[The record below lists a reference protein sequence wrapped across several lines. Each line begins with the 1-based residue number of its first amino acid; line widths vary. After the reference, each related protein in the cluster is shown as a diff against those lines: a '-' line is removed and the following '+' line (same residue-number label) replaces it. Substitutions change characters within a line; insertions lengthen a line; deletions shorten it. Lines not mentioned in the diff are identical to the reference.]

1 MAAITSAVV
10 VAGSAAYSA
19 KENRDAAKD
28 ASRDQARGVENAQ
41 EIQRDYTGRAVDQL
55 GTQFDAARQALLSG
69 QQQSGLLL
77 DESGNIISG
86 GYDQARGEINSGF
99 NNADQLLQQGYGN
112 AIGTLSPS
120 YQQGLQSQELQA
132 ALSGALGPEAQQEAY
147 DNYAA
152 SPGQEYLRNQQEQA
166 ILRNATALGGGLGAQ
181 PAVMQELQQNAF
193 GLAQTDFGNQFA
205 RLDAI
210 SNRGQSAAQSISAL
224 QEALGTNRSGIQQS
238 LAQILAGMSTGEA
251 GALAGIN
258 TDKANMSANTQQQIA
273 QLLANQGTAVSNAYM
288 QSGSEQTQLAQN
300 LGQANSAYD
309 IYKSQNMNPYLQ
321 GIVSGI
327 GAYSGAGGNFGNML
341 SGGGGQGATQGG
353 YTNTAYQNWVNQ
365 QRGY

>member
-1 MAAITSAVV
+1 MPAVV
-10 VAGSAAYSA
+10 AVAAVSAYSA
-19 KENRDAAKD
+19 KKNRDAAKS
-28 ASRDQARGVENAQ
+28 ASRTQARGVENAQ
-41 EIQRDYTGRAVDQL
+41 EIQREFTDKAVDQL
-55 GTQFDAARQALLSG
+55 GTQFGQAREALLSG

-86 GYDQARGEINSGF
+86 GYDQARGEINTGF
-99 NNADQLLQQGYGN
+99 NNADRLLQQGYGN
-112 AIGTLSPS
+112 AIGTLNPS
-120 YQQGLQSQELQA
+120 YQQGLKSQELQA
-132 ALSGALGPEAQQEAY
+132 ALSGALGPQAQQTAY
-147 DNYAA
+147 ANYTA

-181 PAVMQELQQNAF
+181 PAVMQALQENAF

-258 TDKANMSANTQQQIA
+258 TDKANMAANTQQQIA

-327 GAYSGAGGNFGNML
+327 GAYSGAGGNFGNL
-341 SGGGGQGATQGG
+341 LGGGGGGAGATKEG
-353 YTNTAYQNWVNQ
+353 YTGTAFEEWRRRQYGQ
-365 QRGY
+365 Y